1 MVWGLHISVQNKG
14 GNMNDGQIASRL
26 CKIALDVKAIGKDRT
41 NDQQRFQFRGIDTVM
56 NHLHPLF
63 SKYSVVIL
71 PEVLD
76 DRTEERQS
84 RNGGNLIYRILKI
97 KYHFV
102 ADDGSELCC
111 VVIGEGMDSGDKAAN
126 KAMAV
131 ALKYALSQTLLLPYD
146 EVDPDAETHPESTP
160 KKPNRTAV
168 PPPDPKAAT
177 KTEPLEN
184 KKEDFF
190 AQGTAPANDK
200 TDSPN
205 YKFLETMKAQKK
217 RIGDKM
223 YYEILG
229 LHGYEKSSEITS
241 RSVQKSVYQQMK
253 NSQPV
258 EQKKEK
264 EGAE

>member
-1 MVWGLHISVQNKG
+1 MFFVLFGGMARGLHIDNREAT
-14 GNMNDGQIASRL
+14 MNDGQIAARL
-26 CKIALDVKAIGKDRT
+26 CKIALEVRAIGKDSK
-41 NDQQRFQFRGIDTVM
+41 NQQQGFSFRGIDAVM

-63 SKYSVVIL
+63 AKYSVVIL
-71 PEVLD
+71 PEVME
-76 DRTEERQS
+76 DRTEERQTAK
-84 RNGGNLIYRILKI
+84 GTNLIYRVLKI
-97 KYHFV
+97 KYRFV

-111 VVIGEGMDSGDKAAN
+111 VVIGEGMDTGDKAAN

-146 EVDPDAETHPESTP
+146 EVDPDAETQPESTP
-160 KKPNRTAV
+160 KKSNRTAV

-177 KTEPLEN
+177 K
-184 KKEDFF
+184 KDDFF
-190 AQGTAPANDK
+190 AQGTAPSNDK
-200 TDSPN
+200 TDGPN

-217 RIGDKM
+217 RIGDMM

-258 EQKKEK
+258 SEEN